1 MKETYVII
9 PALEPERQLLE
20 YLKELCARIQG
31 RVVLVDDGSGPDYAE
46 IFQQAVRL
54 ESCVVLTHERNLGKG
69 CALKTGFSYA
79 KKESGVHCLILCAD
93 SDGQHEVQDMIRLCA
108 IAEKYPGTLVLG
120 ERDFSGPGIPWRSAF
135 GNRITSW
142 TFFLARGV
150 WLADTQTGLRALDGT
165 LLEWLLQV
173 PGERFEYEM
182 EMLSSCVK
190 KGVPIRT
197 EKINTIY
204 VDGNEGSHFRPI
216 RDSVRV
222 MHVLFGEFVRF
233 LVSSC
238 LCAVL
243 DVALFWMFLHAVA
256 AIGPQ
261 TFAIWS
267 ATAAAR
273 VLSAIANFVI
283 NKYRV
288 FGCGVKW
295 RPEVRYL
302 LLCAGI
308 AGTSAMSVS
317 LVSGLTGYRPEAV
330 KIWCDAG
337 LFFVSYWLQKQWV
350 FQGRKAERYE
360 C

>member
-1 MKETYVII
+1 MKEIYIII

-20 YLKELCARIQG
+20 YLKELCAAIRG
-31 RVVLVDDGSGPDYAE
+31 KVVLVDDGSGPDYAE
-46 IFQQAVRL
+46 IFQQAGRM
-54 ESCVVLTHERNLGKG
+54 EGCVVLSHERNQGKG
-69 CALKTGFSYA
+69 RALKTGFSYVY
-79 KKESGVHCLILCAD
+79 KESGVHCLILCAD
-93 SDGQHEVQDMIRLCA
+93 CDGQHEVQDMIRLCA
-108 IAEKYPGTLVLG
+108 IVEKYPGTLVLG
-120 ERDFSGPGIPWRSAF
+120 GRDFSGPGIPWRSKF
-135 GNRITSW
+135 GNRISSW
-142 TFFLARGV
+142 TFLLARGV
-150 WLADTQTGLRALDGT
+150 WLADTQTGLRAFDGILAER
-165 LLEWLLQV
+165 LLRV

-182 EMLSSCVK
+182 EMLSFCVK

-197 EKINTIY
+197 ERIHTIY

-216 RDSVRV
+216 RDSLRV
-222 MHVLFGEFVRF
+222 MYVLFGEFGRF

-243 DVALFWMFLHAVA
+243 DVALFWVFFHVA
-256 AIGPQ
+256 ASTGPQ

-267 ATAAAR
+267 ATVTAR
-273 VLSAIANFVI
+273 VLSAAANFVI

-308 AGTSAMSVS
+308 AGTSALLVS
-317 LVSGLTGYRPEAV
+317 LVFAWTGYSPAAV
-330 KIWCDAG
+330 KVWCDAG

-350 FQGRKAERYE
+350 FKGRKAERYE